1 MMDSKKCPCG
11 NGCMEL
17 KDVEEKT
24 VFKGVDLDIKS
35 EIYVCKRCGIEAGT
49 IKQAAAIQAVIANT
63 YRAKTGLLTGSEINT
78 LRKSSGLTL
87 VQLSTLL
94 GLLESTIKGWE
105 TCIVQSRKEDTELR
119 LVLRA
124 PLKTPF

>member
-1 MMDSKKCPCG
+1 MDSKKCPCG

-17 KDVEEKT
+17 KDVKERT

-35 EIYVCKRCGIEAGT
+35 ERYVCPRCGIESGT

-63 YRAKTGLLTGSEINT
+63 YRAKAGLLTGIEIKT

-87 VQLSTLL
+87 VQLATLL
-94 GLLESTIKGWE
+94 GLFENTIKGWE
-105 TCIVQSRKEDTELR
+105 TCIVQSRKEDASLR

-124 PLKTPF
+124 PLKNPF